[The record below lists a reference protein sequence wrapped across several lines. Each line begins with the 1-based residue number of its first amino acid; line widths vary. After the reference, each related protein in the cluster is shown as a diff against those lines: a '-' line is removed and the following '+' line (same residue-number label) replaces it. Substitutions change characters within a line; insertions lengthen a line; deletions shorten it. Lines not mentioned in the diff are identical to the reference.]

1 MSDVRLTVSG
11 DTSKLEG
18 DIRRALRKGEH
29 KLSLDTKN
37 FSRPLGQITGE
48 LGEFG
53 KSLEASNARV
63 LAFGASAGAIYAVG
77 AAIKSSVEAAV
88 NLEKQL
94 AEINVIL
101 GTSQKQL
108 LGFGNELFQIAKDT
122 GQAFNEVAEGAKEL
136 ARQGLGMAES
146 LKRTSDA
153 LILSRLTGLAAAEA
167 VNTLTAAINGYSSA
181 ALTSSQVTNKIIAVD
196 QAFAVS
202 GKDLA
207 EALKRVGSTA
217 AAAGVSFD
225 ELLGV
230 VTAAQQI
237 TARGGSVIGN
247 SFKTIFTRLQ
257 RPRTIEAL
265 DALGIATKDASGAML
280 PLMQVMTNLAKEF
293 DGLSQA
299 QQSNIAQLVGG
310 VFQINVLKAALS
322 DLGREYSIFGRA
334 TNISASATDEANRR
348 NAELNKTLAAQL
360 NALVQNVTRVGAVI
374 GKLGLEPALKRAVG
388 LLNSFMDRIDISDSE
403 SIGAKIGSGLLSGL
417 GNFLSGPG
425 LLILGAGI
433 YKLFG
438 FLTAQAKD
446 ALKTILQA
454 NTALGQRK
462 QSEQAIITVLQQDQ
476 KLVAAITAGTIS
488 HADAVEKVRRSIVS
502 ATVAQ
507 RELNAVAAAA
517 VASGVTVGRGGAR
530 GGKAAGYM
538 PNFVRDEFRSEEAIA
553 QALGAS
559 SSVKAHKSKGTIGG
573 RKFVMNNQEIEIPHF
588 GRNGDSAVIPQYY
601 KGFIPNFTTMS
612 VAQFTGQYPRV
623 ARTLKTNPNVEP
635 DDRITVPPFKTVSLK
650 RRKGESEAAY
660 ERRALKSIGA
670 TDSRGSMKY
679 GSSAAVDGFMGRGNN
694 TLVEVKGGSYS
705 KKDVQDKFARG
716 LLENA
721 GLRSSGAKS
730 MFQGRFAERV
740 KRRRDSVRLN
750 KPILIAATKGGSF
763 ATGFIPNF
771 ARKENPLK
779 TALMGGTASA
789 GPALQALMSD
799 PQGARKLAG
808 VLQGGAR
815 GGGAGLQV
823 SPQVRGMIAEAFP
836 NIGQR
841 SAMRTAERAAAA
853 AERHSGPRLNVL
865 GLNTL
870 GARSISKPGIREFGF
885 RDPRIRRNFERGFN
899 RRYMMF
905 ARGLAGDM
913 IKGIPNQ
920 RKMMKAFT
928 SRPPD
933 PAATGQVK
941 GRVFESIVSGMVT
954 GMPSRMKGNEAVDLG
969 RGTRIR
975 SEFAS
980 LFTPGAAKIGT
991 GMEIRLG
998 GAGGI
1003 TSADARDKFRRF
1015 RGRASG
1021 YLPNFAFLEE
1031 LGSAMAAEE
1040 AGMKMSGR
1048 SGKARFG
1055 TDPRVGPMVYSSFQG
1070 TPAQA
1075 VNDHLH
1081 AGQKFSTLKD
1091 SGKALR
1097 AAGYIPNFMVS
1108 NIPHPDLRGGG
1119 GGGAPSST
1127 DGDGVK
1133 ELDKK
1138 TKKAA
1143 FDTEKFSSMMMNAS
1157 FALSFAGGAASELAK
1172 SMGGSDKLGEQINSL
1187 SSNLS
1192 MAATAA
1198 MLIPGPAG
1206 LAAAAIGASAALI
1219 GFAFKR
1225 IATKNEE
1232 LIKEA
1237 ENSKAQFQKLN
1248 DSVGQYSNAMQQYK
1262 DALKASNPDPKAILA
1277 LQEKLTDISNEL
1289 PPAFQNM
1296 ILAAK
1301 DTAELQKKLGEALE
1315 AEAKRVQGL
1324 QSAGSLQDKIN
1335 ESFGKMFGGGKL
1347 FEGTEGKLLM
1357 KQILDDT
1364 KKSMDFNKF
1373 AADLESGSFTLAGK
1387 STDQIISE
1395 LQNMY
1400 GLSEDLALVF
1410 TDLADR
1416 GKLGKE
1422 QLMMLAAEL
1431 EHTGKNAGKTAKQLK
1446 RLTEQQ
1452 KAEAL
1457 LNQQAQKGL
1466 KHAQQ
1471 LQKLVNDYINLNT
1484 KLLIK
1489 FGDALVDSAKKI
1501 HFARAEMAIESASPF
1516 LTEEAQAKLDFQL
1529 SKEQAKDAE
1538 IQANKEGMREIGAAF
1553 LEGVEN
1559 ILSQSDKDHSEL
1571 LAAMAPFAEAGKI
1584 PTLLEMINGQ
1594 LMDQGKIDRTL
1605 QMQLA
1610 AAAQGSLAE
1619 IIALT
1624 ERNGIKLDT
1633 DVKIAAMQYEL
1644 AKQQAQLERDLKAGG
1659 GLDKFLDPDSL
1670 GKDLGNLGKNIEMF
1684 TIASKRGDNQQR
1696 GRGLLGIVDFMQQS
1710 GRLGSL
1716 NPDDQNDAKTIQ
1728 TIANAQ
1734 GEALRMQFLGIERML
1749 MQAFRQTG
1757 DNSLI
1762 PLIRIMRRNARDA
1775 YRIAH
1780 TQLMERIKSRKIPE
1794 ATLKIMSD
1802 LKDLLDEQQKE
1813 INQATTDT
1821 ATNTGKLVNRFP
1833 ELKKA
1838 FEEVDK
1844 FFKGIKDEWRESFRD
1859 IKNTTNA
1866 IGMLNRKVTF
1876 LPRAIANELRPV
1888 LENVLSGALAPLTL
1902 QQGIERDQNQIAQLQ
1917 GQLDNMVTPEKRMQA
1932 RQRLIENMSN
1942 QAGVGINQQASF
1954 VSEGGRLMRDYD
1966 VSFFKAGTKMY
1977 RTLEK
1982 VAKKMASSAGQNFDT
1997 LGTEAKQAFRK
2008 RAAAQYGLDFGLQR
2022 DDEGNF
2028 SAAYF
2033 RKSFSEFGPFWTGKR
2048 NAPGQSAVD
2057 VQNLSNKL
2065 GQDLTKALVA
2075 ALGSQTGREFL
2086 RSKGVLGADGSF
2098 DASAFAQMTNT
2109 DKRKFLSNA
2118 NMDRQTQ
2125 SIVMA
2130 GVSAG
2135 GIFEDELKDVRFLE
2149 RLGAQTDD
2157 KLLNMEMRRLG
2168 MITQAQINQ
2177 MLQLTQQIA
2186 ALNARIEQSKRA
2198 QAGFGNLQTLQS
2210 AGLRGTGAGGQNV
2223 GVVTTGGSAGELGA
2237 GGQQL
2242 VGAGGN
2248 LTWSNVT
2255 PLGQRAG
2262 FRNGAAFTGIRGGMV
2277 VTQIGRKGN
2286 GRPIMQVLGQS
2297 GMPLGQVNMQEG
2309 GIVTRRMNA
2318 TLGERGPE
2326 AVIPLDRAIRGV
2338 NQTPATEKAKAKEG
2352 DNPLDIQRN
2361 NLLQAIGEELV
2372 MLRQQQV
2379 AGMQQN
2385 MQVLSA
2391 LNQQLIMTRNAII
2404 ASSVQMMQNMQ
2415 GQLNLLGAVGAN
2427 QGALSQQV
2435 QQTAG
2440 ATNSIAS
2447 TLPASAR
2454 TGVSSAFNDQ
2464 ITQIMNARY
2473 PGHSASRFPFA
2484 MHSINS
2490 EMQF

>member
-11 DTSKLEG
+11 DTSKLEA
-18 DIRRALRKGEH
+18 DVRRALRKGDH

-63 LAFGASAGAIYAVG
+63 LAFGASAGAIYAV
-77 AAIKSSVEAAV
+77 ATAIRSSVEAAV

-146 LKRTSDA
+146 LRRTSDA

-207 EALKRVGSTA
+207 DALKRVGSTA

-265 DALGIATKDASGAML
+265 DALGIATKDASGAIL

-293 DGLSQA
+293 DTLSQA

-310 VFQINVLKAALS
+310 VFQINVLKASLS

-334 TNISASATDEANRR
+334 TSISASATDEANRR

-403 SIGAKIGSGLLSGL
+403 SIGAKIGAGVLSGL

-438 FLTAQAKD
+438 FLTSQAKD

-462 QSEQAIITVLQQDQ
+462 QSEQAIITVLQQD
-476 KLVAAITAGTIS
+476 KELVAAIASKTIT
-488 HADAVEKVRRSIVS
+488 HAEAVDRVRRSIVA

-507 RELNAVAAAA
+507 RELNAVAATA
-517 VASGVTVGRGGAR
+517 VAGGVTVGRGGRAGR
-530 GGKAAGYM
+530 AAGYM
-538 PNFVRDEFRSEEAIA
+538 PNFARDEFRSEEGMA

-573 RKFVMNNQEIEIPHF
+573 RKFVMNNQEIEIPNF

-601 KGFIPNFTTMS
+601 KGFIPNFADVTVKS
-612 VAQFTGQYPRV
+612 LSAQYPRV
-623 ARTLKTNPNVEP
+623 RRTLQTNPNVEP
-635 DDRITVPPFKTVSLK
+635 NDIVNIPSMRVLQLT
-650 RRKGESEAAY
+650 RRKGESELDY
-660 ERRALKSIGA
+660 EKRAIKKVKAI
-670 TDSRGSMKY
+670 DSRRRMKY
-679 GSSAAVDGFMGRGNN
+679 GGSAAVDGFMGRGGR
-694 TLVEVKGGSYS
+694 TFVEVKGGSYS
-705 KKDVQDKFARG
+705 KDKVQDKFGRG

-721 GLRSSGAKS
+721 GVRSSGQMG
-730 MFQGRFAERV
+730 MFSKAFKEKEPDQTDRV
-740 KRRRDSVRLN
+740 NLN
-750 KPILIAATKGGSF
+750 RPILVAATKGGSF
-763 ATGFIPNF
+763 KGGGLATGFIPNF
-771 ARKENPLK
+771 ARKPNPLT
-779 TALMGGTASA
+779 TALMGGTATA

-799 PQGARKLAG
+799 PQGAKRLAG
-808 VLQGGAR
+808 VLKGGAR
-815 GGGAGLQV
+815 GGASGLQV

-841 SAMRTAERAAAA
+841 SAMRNAERAVAS

-870 GARSISKPGIREFGF
+870 GNRSVSKPGIREFGF
-885 RDPRIRRNFERGFN
+885 RDPRIRKNFERGFN

-913 IKGIPNQ
+913 LKGIPNQ

-954 GMPSRMKGNEAVDLG
+954 GMPTRMKGNEAVDLG

-975 SEFAS
+975 KEFAS
-980 LFTPGAAKIGT
+980 LFTGGASKIGT

-1003 TSADARDKFRRF
+1003 TSADARDKLRRF

-1021 YLPNFAFLEE
+1021 YLPNFAFLEQ

-1040 AGMKMSGR
+1040 AGIRMSGG

-1075 VNDHLH
+1075 VNEHLR

-1097 AAGYIPNFMVS
+1097 AAGYIPNFGIAGTSMGGSTISVS
-1108 NIPHPDLRGGG
+1108 
-1119 GGGAPSST
+1119 GA
-1127 DGDGVK
+1127 GDSKKKVK
-1133 ELDKK
+1133 S
-1138 TKKAA
+1138 AG
-1143 FDTEKFSSMMMNAS
+1143 FDTEKFSQKAMNAS

-1172 SMGGSDKLGEQINSL
+1172 SMGGSDKLGEQVNNL
-1187 SSNLS
+1187 MSNLS

-1198 MLIPGPAG
+1198 MLIPGPIG
-1206 LAAAAIGASAALI
+1206 ILAAGIGATTAIFSVLKQRMATENEDLI
-1219 GFAFKR
+1219 Q
-1225 IATKNEE
+1225 
-1232 LIKEA
+1232 EA
-1237 ENSKAQFQKLN
+1237 QASKAQFQQLN
-1248 DSVGQYSNAMQQYK
+1248 DSVGQYSNTMQQYK
-1262 DALKASNPDPKAILA
+1262 DALKASTPDPKAILS
-1277 LQEKLTDISNEL
+1277 LQNKLGEITAQL

-1301 DTAELQKKLGEALE
+1301 DTAELQKRLGEALE

-1324 QSAGSLQDKIN
+1324 QSAGNLQDKIN

-1364 KKSMDFNKF
+1364 RKSMDFTKF
-1373 AADLESGSFTLAGK
+1373 AADVESGNFSLAGK
-1387 STDQIISE
+1387 STDTIINE
-1395 LQNMY
+1395 LQSMY
-1400 GLSEDLALVF
+1400 NLSEDMALVF
-1410 TDLADR
+1410 SDLASR
-1416 GKLGKE
+1416 GELGKA
-1422 QLMMLAAEL
+1422 QMMKLVREL
-1431 EHTGKNAGKTAKQLK
+1431 ENTGNNAGTTAKQLK
-1446 RLTEQQ
+1446 KLTEEQ
-1452 KAEAL
+1452 KAQAIQQRQIDRAL
-1457 LNQQAQKGL
+1457 NHSQQI
-1466 KHAQQ
+1466 
-1471 LQKLVNDYINLNT
+1471 QKLVNDYINLNT

-1516 LTEEAQAKLDFQL
+1516 ITEEAQAQLDFQL

-1538 IQANKEGMREIGAAF
+1538 VQANKEGMREIGTAF
-1553 LEGVEN
+1553 LEGVES
-1559 ILSQSDKDHSEL
+1559 ILSQDTKDHSEL

-1584 PTLLEMINGQ
+1584 PTILEMINNQ
-1594 LMDQGKIDRTL
+1594 LMGQGKMDRTL

-1610 AAAQGSLAE
+1610 AAAQGSLAQV
-1619 IIALT
+1619 IALT

-1659 GLDKFLDPDSL
+1659 GLDKFLDPNSL
-1670 GKDLGNLGKNIEMF
+1670 GKDLGDLSKNIDMF
-1684 TIASKRGDNQQR
+1684 TTASKRGDNQQR

-1710 GRLGSL
+1710 GRMAGL
-1716 NPDDQNDAKTIQ
+1716 NPDDKDDAKTIQ

-1749 MQAFRQTG
+1749 MQSFRQTG

-1762 PLIRIMRRNARDA
+1762 PLIRIMRNNAKDA

-1794 ATLKIMSD
+1794 ETLQIMSD
-1802 LKDLLDEQQKE
+1802 LKDLMAEEQKQ

-1821 ATNTGKLVNRFP
+1821 ATNTKELVKRFP
-1833 ELKKA
+1833 TLQKA
-1838 FEEVDK
+1838 FEKVDK
-1844 FFKGIKDEWRESFRD
+1844 FFQEIKDDWKQSFTD
-1859 IKNTTNA
+1859 ISNTATA
-1866 IGMLNRKVTF
+1866 INGMNRNITF
-1876 LPRAIANELRPV
+1876 LPRAIAQQLRPV

-1902 QQGIERDQNQIAQLQ
+1902 QQGIESDQAQIGQLQ
-1917 GQLDNMVTPEKRMQA
+1917 GQLAGIIAPEKMQQA
-1932 RQRLIENMSN
+1932 REKLLQDASRLGSGKIGGSTAFKSTNFMGSFEGFGKGTPLYKTLNNLAAQLAVQSGRISSAADFSTMDQLQQN
-1942 QAGVGINQQASF
+1942 QFRGAAARSAGLEYTAGGHIGNRIHNFQSDEFRDSF
-1954 VSEGGRLMRDYD
+1954 VVDS
-1966 VSFFKAGTKMY
+1966 
-1977 RTLEK
+1977 
-1982 VAKKMASSAGQNFDT
+1982 Q
-1997 LGTEAKQAFRK
+1997 
-2008 RAAAQYGLDFGLQR
+2008 
-2022 DDEGNF
+2022 GN
-2028 SAAYF
+2028 
-2033 RKSFSEFGPFWTGKR
+2033 R
-2048 NAPGQSAVD
+2048 NAQQMSRAITDRMSQRFVTVFSQALASA
-2057 VQNLSNKL
+2057 QGK
-2065 GQDLTKALVA
+2065 
-2075 ALGSQTGREFL
+2075 QTL
-2086 RSKGVLGADGSF
+2086 QQLGVLGPDGSF
-2098 DASAFAQMTNT
+2098 DVSKFIALNASQKETFASSANMTNEERMMMRAGLQSGGVFDT
-2109 DKRKFLSNA
+2109 LSK
-2118 NMDRQTQ
+2118 DR
-2125 SIVMA
+2125 
-2130 GVSAG
+2130 
-2135 GIFEDELKDVRFLE
+2135 GIITKLA
-2149 RLGAQTDD
+2149 AQADD
-2157 KLLNMEMRRLG
+2157 KILRTEMARLG
-2168 MITQAQINQ
+2168 MITQAQITQ
-2177 MLQLTQQIA
+2177 MAALTQQIA
-2186 ALNARIEQSKRA
+2186 ALNIRIQQQRNA
-2198 QAGFGNLQTLQS
+2198 QAGFGNLQALQS
-2210 AGLRGTGAGGQNV
+2210 AGLQMTGMSGQQGVAGNAVSVQTQGAGS
-2223 GVVTTGGSAGELGA
+2223 GGIFA

-2242 VGAGGN
+2242 MGAGGALN
-2248 LTWSNVT
+2248 WSNVT
-2255 PLGQRAG
+2255 PAG
-2262 FRNGAAFTGIRGGMV
+2262 VASGYQNGMDFSGIVGGHNV
-2277 VTQIGRKGN
+2277 SQIGTQPIN
-2286 GRPIMQVLGQS
+2286 NRPIMQVTDQNGL
-2297 GMPLGQVNMQEG
+2297 PLGQIKMQEG

-2326 AVIPLDRAIRGV
+2326 AVIPLDRAVRGV
-2338 NQTPATEKAKAKEG
+2338 NQTPQIESEQRSNDAYQ
-2352 DNPLDIQRN
+2352 LDVERN
-2361 NLLQAIGEELV
+2361 QILVQIGQAIMEL
-2372 MLRQQQV
+2372 RGITQV
-2379 AGMQQN
+2379 AAASN
-2385 MQVLSA
+2385 
-2391 LNQQLIMTRNAII
+2391 NQLLMSIVNGQTATRNVLLA
-2404 ASSVQMMQNMQ
+2404 AAMQNQSLM
-2415 GQLNLLGAVGAN
+2415 GQMNLLGQVIGNLASSQQQTNSRVNNALDGVGALAN
-2427 QGALSQQV
+2427 NVPAAIRNPVSAAIGNTQTMSTAHPSQ
-2435 QQTAG
+2435 
-2440 ATNSIAS
+2440 
-2447 TLPASAR
+2447 LPIPTR
-2454 TGVSSAFNDQ
+2454 GRPNGGTRK
-2464 ITQIMNARY
+2464 T
-2473 PGHSASRFPFA
+2473 
-2484 MHSINS
+2484 
-2490 EMQF
+2490 

>member
-18 DIRRALRKGEH
+18 DIRRALRKGDH

-63 LAFGASAGAIYAVG
+63 LAFGASAGAIYAV
-77 AAIKSSVEAAV
+77 ATAIRSSVEAAV

-146 LKRTSDA
+146 LRRTSDA

-207 EALKRVGSTA
+207 DALKRVGSTA

-265 DALGIATKDASGAML
+265 EALGIATKDASGAML

-293 DGLSQA
+293 DTLSQS

-334 TNISASATDEANRR
+334 TSISASATNEANRR

-374 GKLGLEPALKRAVG
+374 GKLGLEPALKKAVG

-403 SIGAKIGSGLLSGL
+403 SIGAKIGSGVLSGL

-438 FLTAQAKD
+438 FLTSQAKD

-454 NTALGQRK
+454 NTALGKRK
-462 QSEQAIITVLQQDQ
+462 QSEQAIITVLQQD
-476 KLVAAITAGTIS
+476 KDLVNAITAGTVT
-488 HADAVEKVRRSIVS
+488 HAEAVEKVRRSIVA

-517 VASGVTVGRGGAR
+517 VAGGVTVGRGGRAGR
-530 GGKAAGYM
+530 AAGYM
-538 PNFVRDEFRSEEAIA
+538 PNFARDEFRSEEGMA

-573 RKFVMNNQEIEIPHF
+573 RKFVMNNQEIEIPNF

-601 KGFIPNFTTMS
+601 KGFIPNFADVTVKS
-612 VAQFTGQYPRV
+612 LSAQYPRV
-623 ARTLKTNPNVEP
+623 RRTLATNKKVEE
-635 DDRITVPPFKTVSLK
+635 DDIVNIPSMRVVELTRGPK
-650 RRKGESEAAY
+650 ESELDY
-660 ERRALKSIGA
+660 EKRAIKEVKAI
-670 TDSRGSMKY
+670 DSRRRMKY
-679 GSSAAVDGFMGRGNN
+679 GGSAAVDGFMGKGGR
-694 TLVEVKGGSYS
+694 TFVEVKGGSYS
-705 KKDVQDKFARG
+705 KDKVKEKFGRG

-721 GLRSSGAKS
+721 GVRSNGQMGMFFGAFKEDKPN
-730 MFQGRFAERV
+730 RTDRV
-740 KRRRDSVRLN
+740 NLN
-750 KPILIAATKGGSF
+750 RPILVAATKGGSF
-763 ATGFIPNF
+763 KGGGLATGFIPNF
-771 ARKENPLK
+771 ARKPNPLT
-779 TALMGGTASA
+779 TALMGGTATA

-799 PQGARKLAG
+799 PQGAKRLAG
-808 VLQGGAR
+808 VLKGGAR
-815 GGGAGLQV
+815 GGASGLQV

-841 SAMRTAERAAAA
+841 SAMRNAERAVAS

-870 GARSISKPGIREFGF
+870 GNRSVSKPGIREFGF
-885 RDPRIRRNFERGFN
+885 RDPRIRKNFESGFN
-899 RRYMMF
+899 RRYLMF

-913 IKGIPNQ
+913 LKGIPNQ

-954 GMPSRMKGNEAVDLG
+954 GMPTRMKGNEAVDLG

-980 LFTPGAAKIGT
+980 LFTGGASKIGT

-1003 TSADARDKFRRF
+1003 TSADARDKLRRF

-1021 YLPNFAFLEE
+1021 YLPNFAFLEQ

-1040 AGMKMSGR
+1040 AGIRMSGG

-1075 VNDHLH
+1075 INEHLR

-1097 AAGYIPNFMVS
+1097 AAGYIPNFGIGGKSVGGTMVS
-1108 NIPHPDLRGGG
+1108 VS
-1119 GGGAPSST
+1119 GAGST
-1127 DGDGVK
+1127 AGSDPTK
-1133 ELDKK
+1133 ELKK
-1138 TKKAA
+1138 QVKNAGMS
-1143 FDTEKFSSMMMNAS
+1143 TEKFSNMAMNAS

-1172 SMGGSDKLGEQINSL
+1172 SMGGSDKLGQQINGLMSG
-1187 SSNLS
+1187 LS

-1198 MLIPGPAG
+1198 MLVPGPIG
-1206 LAAAAIGASAALI
+1206 MAAAAIGVFAAGFSFASKRLAA
-1219 GFAFKR
+1219 
-1225 IATKNEE
+1225 KNED

-1237 ENSKAQFQKLN
+1237 EISKAEFQQLN
-1248 DSVGQYSNAMQQYK
+1248 DGIGQYSNTVQQLR
-1262 DALKASNPDPKAILA
+1262 DALKASRPDPKAILA
-1277 LQEKLTDISNEL
+1277 LENKIVEISTSL
-1289 PPAFQNM
+1289 PSAFQNLINSTNDAAAM
-1296 ILAAK
+1296 QELLA
-1301 DTAELQKKLGEALE
+1301 TALE
-1315 AEAKRVQGL
+1315 QEAKRVQGMEAA
-1324 QSAGSLQDKIN
+1324 SSLQERTN
-1335 ESFGKMFGGGKL
+1335 ESFGKMFNKGSVFGGA
-1347 FEGTEGKLLM
+1347 EGQLARRQT
-1357 KQILDDT
+1357 LDDMR
-1364 KKSMDFNKF
+1364 KNMDFKKF
-1373 AADLESGSFTLAGK
+1373 SEDAGSGALEANISGMSTQDIINHFKDTYDMSEEMAIVFSDLASRGESGKDAMDGLIDSLVESGK
-1387 STDQIISE
+1387 Q
-1395 LQNMY
+1395 
-1400 GLSEDLALVF
+1400 
-1410 TDLADR
+1410 AD
-1416 GKLGKE
+1416 
-1422 QLMMLAAEL
+1422 
-1431 EHTGKNAGKTAKQLK
+1431 KTAKKIRTISAREKARIAQLNA
-1446 RLTEQQ
+1446 QQ
-1452 KAEAL
+1452 KA
-1457 LNQQAQKGL
+1457 L
-1466 KHAQQ
+1466 KTARLQ
-1471 LQKLVNDYINLNT
+1471 QKLVNDYINLNT

-1489 FGDALVDSAKKI
+1489 FGDALIDSAKKI

-1516 LTEEAQAKLDFQL
+1516 LTEEAQAQLDFQF
-1529 SKEQAKDAE
+1529 SREQAKDAE
-1538 IQANKEGMREIGAAF
+1538 IQANKEGTRQIGAAF
-1553 LEGVEN
+1553 LEGVSS
-1559 ILSQSDKDHSEL
+1559 ILDSDNKDHSEL
-1571 LAAMAPFAEAGKI
+1571 LAAMAPFAEAGRM
-1584 PTLLEMINGQ
+1584 PAVLDMINDQ
-1594 LMDQGKIDRTL
+1594 LMGQGKIDRDL

-1624 ERNGIKLDT
+1624 ERNGIALEAE
-1633 DVKIAAMQYEL
+1633 VKIAAAQYEL
-1644 AKQQAQLERDLKAGG
+1644 ARQQAQLERDLKAGG

-1670 GKDLGNLGKNIEMF
+1670 GKDLGNLGKNIEAF
-1684 TIASKRGDNQQR
+1684 TVASRRGDNQQR
-1696 GRGLLGIVDFMQQS
+1696 GRMLLGIVDFMQQS
-1710 GRLGSL
+1710 GRLGGL
-1716 NPDDQNDAKTIQ
+1716 NPDDRNDAQTIQ

-1762 PLIRIMRRNARDA
+1762 PLIRIMRQNARDA

-1780 TQLMERIKSRKIPE
+1780 TQLVERLKSRKIPE
-1794 ATLKIMSD
+1794 ETLQIMSELRELMD
-1802 LKDLLDEQQKE
+1802 GQQKQ

-1821 ATNTGKLVNRFP
+1821 ATNTGELVKKFP
-1833 ELKKA
+1833 DLQDAFDSVDQFFQDIKA
-1838 FEEVDK
+1838 DWET
-1844 FFKGIKDEWRESFRD
+1844 SFRD
-1859 IKNTTNA
+1859 INT
-1866 IGMLNRKVTF
+1866 M
-1876 LPRAIANELRPV
+1876 
-1888 LENVLSGALAPLTL
+1888 SGAISNIDGTLNTLPEDIATQLKPILLTTLGPLTTQTNIDNL
-1902 QQGIERDQNQIAQLQ
+1902 TGNITQIQGTRDAILKEAKIAQF
-1917 GQLDNMVTPEKRMQA
+1917 QA
-1932 RQRLIENMSN
+1932 RQRTTAS
-1942 QAGVGINQQASF
+1942 QFGGGVAFAN
-1954 VSEGGRLMRDYD
+1954 
-1966 VSFFKAGTKMY
+1966 
-1977 RTLEK
+1977 TLE
-1982 VAKKMASSAGQNFDT
+1982 D
-1997 LGTEAKQAFRK
+1997 
-2008 RAAAQYGLDFGLQR
+2008 
-2022 DDEGNF
+2022 
-2028 SAAYF
+2028 
-2033 RKSFSEFGPFWTGKR
+2033 P
-2048 NAPGQSAVD
+2048 
-2057 VQNLSNKL
+2057 
-2065 GQDLTKALVA
+2065 
-2075 ALGSQTGREFL
+2075 
-2086 RSKGVLGADGSF
+2086 GVLGNARGLEFTSGTNALIMTELGF
-2098 DASAFAQMTNT
+2098 LVKQMGMSVKDALNEVERRYGVDTALSTNPLSTGPGAVPVGLGQFFGVDALKIFPNLYEAANRGGMRTLVEDDDKFRSIAGKISNDFMTAFA
-2109 DKRKFLSNA
+2109 NA
-2118 NMDRQTQ
+2118 IKT
-2125 SIVMA
+2125 
-2130 GVSAG
+2130 SAG
-2135 GIFEDELKDVRFLE
+2135 KAAF
-2149 RLGAQTDD
+2149 
-2157 KLLNMEMRRLG
+2157 RRLG
-2168 MITQAQINQ
+2168 VIDAAGGVDVSKLQGISANDIVKALRQGGQLNDPLSRMRVGMSLTQDGFLKKALSSPKFLKAFEASFNQDKALNLMVQAGIISQAQ
-2177 MLQLTQQIA
+2177 LGQLRRLNAQIA
-2186 ALNARIEQSKRA
+2186 MLVQQRSQQQNLLTA
-2198 QAGFGNLQTLQS
+2198 QGTLQTLQ
-2210 AGLRGTGAGGQNV
+2210 GLGVAGAGGSDIPIQQA
-2223 GVVTTGGSAGELGA
+2223 GVNTGLIGSAFGGSPFTSQGGSRNLVFNAGSGPMA
-2237 GGQQL
+2237 G
-2242 VGAGGN
+2242 
-2248 LTWSNVT
+2248 
-2255 PLGQRAG
+2255 R
-2262 FRNGAAFTGIRGGMV
+2262 AFTGVPSGGTV
-2277 VTQIGRKGN
+2277 SQTGTHAGN
-2286 GRPIMQVLGQS
+2286 RPVISVLS
-2297 GMPLGQVNMQEG
+2297 GDGTMLGSVNLQEG

-2326 AVIPLDRAIRGV
+2326 AVIPLDRAVRGV
-2338 NQTPATEKAKAKEG
+2338 NQTPQIESEQRSNDAYQ
-2352 DNPLDIQRN
+2352 LDVERN
-2361 NLLQAIGEELV
+2361 QILVQMGQAIMEL
-2372 MLRQQQV
+2372 RAV
-2379 AGMQQN
+2379 AQ
-2385 MQVLSA
+2385 SA
-2391 LNQQLIMTRNAII
+2391 AAANNQLLMNIAQGQIGTRNAIV
-2404 ASSVQMMQNMQ
+2404 AAAMQNQAIM
-2415 GQLNLLGAVGAN
+2415 GQMNLLGQVAGNAQVQAGQAQQQAGATANAVGA
-2427 QGALSQQV
+2427 
-2435 QQTAG
+2435 
-2440 ATNSIAS
+2440 IANN
-2447 TLPASAR
+2447 TPAPVR
-2454 TGVSSAFNDQ
+2454 NGVSSAINNGN
-2464 ITQIMNARY
+2464 TQFAASVAGMMNFRY
-2473 PGHSASRFPFA
+2473 PGIGASMVNQSF
-2484 MHSINS
+2484 
-2490 EMQF
+2490 